1 MMIITLLTL
10 YGSSVL
16 TAMMIFYILESKSY
30 KYTLLFAIACFF
42 SSSYGFLSGVYP
54 FGVIEFI
61 WGIFALNRFRNKL
74 LKK

>member
-1 MMIITLLTL
+1 MIITLLTM
-10 YGSSVL
+10 YGSIVL
-16 TAMMIFYILESKSY
+16 AVMMIFYIMESRSY

-61 WGIFALNRFRNKL
+61 WGIFALNRFRNNL

>member
-1 MMIITLLTL
+1 MIVTLLTL

-30 KYTLLFAIACFF
+30 KYTLLFAIACLF

-54 FGVIEFI
+54 FGVIEFV
-61 WGIFALNRFRNKL
+61 WGIFAFNRFRNKT